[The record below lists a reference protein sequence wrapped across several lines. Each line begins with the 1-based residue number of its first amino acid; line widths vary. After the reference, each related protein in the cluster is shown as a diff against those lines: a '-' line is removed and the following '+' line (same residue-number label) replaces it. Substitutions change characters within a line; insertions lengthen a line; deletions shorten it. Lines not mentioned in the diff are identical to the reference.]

1 MKIVD
6 LQVTILEQVSEN
18 AVLLS
23 LSKLDLENG
32 ERKTNQNQP
41 TRLEQRRR
49 QKGGLIIMQEKGEL
63 RYMNSSLSYSVLRTR
78 VKDINKAF
86 KALERLCR
94 THFHS
99 DRTQSKVCTLLI

>member
-1 MKIVD
+1 
-6 LQVTILEQVSEN
+6 
-18 AVLLS
+18 
-23 LSKLDLENG
+23 
-32 ERKTNQNQP
+32 
-41 TRLEQRRR
+41 
-49 QKGGLIIMQEKGEL
+49 MQEKGEL